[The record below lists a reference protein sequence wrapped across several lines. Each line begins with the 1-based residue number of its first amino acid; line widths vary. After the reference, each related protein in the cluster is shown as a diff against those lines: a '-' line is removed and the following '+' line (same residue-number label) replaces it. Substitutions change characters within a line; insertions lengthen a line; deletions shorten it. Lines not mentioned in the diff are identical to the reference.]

1 MADVRAGSLA
11 YNRLDMQVSQVFRLA
26 IELYEES
33 DYLLVLD
40 HADDITLFDD
50 AERHDTVSYYQMKTN
65 DDSIAL
71 SLAISEGWIAKLY
84 SHMNE
89 PEPFIKELGLI
100 TNCPFKIEGSPL
112 SVNRTLFT
120 DFKKTALDKV
130 KEDLAKRNGLSVS
143 DIDLSKMIHMR
154 TTLSIDEHRR
164 IVSGEASEFLVARF
178 PEIKVQVVKTIVA
191 AVFEILQ
198 RKQAYERLPESA
210 AHEEV
215 AKKKGFTRGMFT
227 DIIKASIKVNIPE
240 FQSLVEVSR
249 LPEELKEPAALSYTK
264 VCFDSSSNLE
274 SFATLF
280 NSLEKI
286 IRDLPDAEDETLW
299 GFASRCKVEWSRRRR
314 RTATIYDDGYYLEIL
329 TVCICLAMEGEET

>member
-1 MADVRAGSLA
+1 
-11 YNRLDMQVSQVFRLA
+11 MQVSQVFRLA
-26 IELYEES
+26 IVLYESS

-50 AERHDTVSYYQMKTN
+50 VEQHDTVSYYQMKTN
-65 DDSIAL
+65 DGSIAL
-71 SLAISEGWIAKLY
+71 STAISEGWIAKLY
-84 SHMNE
+84 SHMSE

-100 TNCPFKIEGSPL
+100 TNCPLKIEGTPL
-112 SVNRTLFT
+112 SVNRTSFT
-120 DFKKTALDKV
+120 DFKESALDKI
-130 KEDLAKRNGLSVS
+130 KNDIAKREGLSVS

-164 IVSGEASEFLVARF
+164 IVSGEASEFLVERF

-198 RKQAYERLPESA
+198 RKQAYERLPENA

-215 AKKKGFTRGMFT
+215 ARKKGFTRGMFA
-227 DIIKASIKVNIPE
+227 DIIRASIKVNIPE
-240 FQSLVEVSR
+240 FQSIVQVSR
-249 LPEELKEPAALSYTK
+249 LPEALNEPAALSYTK
-264 VCFDSSSNLE
+264 VCFDSSNSLE

-286 IRDLPDAEDETLW
+286 ICDLSIVEGETLW
-299 GFASRCKVEWSRRRR
+299 EFATRCKTEWSRKRK

-329 TVCICLAMEGEET
+329 AICICLAMEGEET